1 MSKIIFEHV
10 HMAFGDKTIFSDLSL
25 SFSSPGQYALL
36 GPSGKGKT
44 TLLRLIA
51 GLERPISGNI
61 HIPQNARI
69 CFCFQEDRLLPWKTV
84 LENVLLAIP
93 SSAEP
98 KGSKGTEA
106 CCHQWRNQACG
117 TSELQRSSRMLQLLQ
132 FPDRPESPLAGR
144 WGRAPSPDALDLAK
158 YWINKVGLS
167 GEENSYPA
175 SLSGGMKRRAALARA
190 LAYDAPILL
199 MDEPFR
205 ALDEKT
211 HQEMLALVREAAK
224 DKLLILVTHDES
236 DASGMQIVRI

>member
-1 MSKIIFEHV
+1 MSKIVFEHV
-10 HMAFGDKTIFSDLSL
+10 HMAFGEKTLFPDLSL
-25 SFSSPGQYALL
+25 TFSSPGQYALL

-51 GLERPISGNI
+51 GLEKPVSGKI
-61 HIPQNARI
+61 HVPQDARI

-84 LENVLLAIP
+84 LENVLLAAKDEQ
-93 SSAEP
+93 SA
-98 KGSKGTEA
+98 
-106 CCHQWRNQACG
+106 R
-117 TSELQRSSRMLQLLQ
+117 
-132 FPDRPESPLAGR
+132 
-144 WGRAPSPDALDLAK
+144 
-158 YWINKVGLS
+158 YWLSKVGLS

-175 SLSGGMKRRAALARA
+175 SLSGGMKRRASLARA

-211 HQEMLALVREAAK
+211 HQEMLALVREVAK

-236 DASGMQIVRI
+236 DADGMQIVRI